1 MRLPVAS
8 ALAVVLGAT
17 AATGA
22 PQTFPS
28 SAGNLTVETF
38 ARGLVNPWALAF
50 LPDGRLIV
58 TERPGRMRIITKD
71 GKLSPALAGVP
82 KVFARGQGGLHDV
95 ALDRDYAQNRTSYFC
110 FAEPASCVARTSL
123 SRVTSRAPCESTA
136 LRLSSARR
144 GHCRTATISAVA
156 SCRPPTATCS

>member
-17 AATGA
+17 AATAA

-28 SAGNLTVETF
+28 SAGNLAVETF

-82 KVFARGQGGLHDV
+82 KVFARAQGGLHDV
-95 ALDRDYAQNRTSYFC
+95 ALDRDYAQNNTIYFC
-110 FAEPASCVARTSL
+110 FAEPLSAGPRTPLERSP
-123 SRVTSRAPCESTA
+123 RAA
-136 LRLSSARR
+136 
-144 GHCRTATISAVA
+144 
-156 SCRPPTATCS
+156 PPPPRI